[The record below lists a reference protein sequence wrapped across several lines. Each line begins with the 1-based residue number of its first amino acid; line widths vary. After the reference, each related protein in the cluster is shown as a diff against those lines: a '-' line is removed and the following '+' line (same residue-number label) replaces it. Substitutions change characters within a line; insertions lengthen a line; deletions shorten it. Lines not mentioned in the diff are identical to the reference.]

1 MFIPRH
7 PVIEDQFC
15 SYATQSGTGAEGVG
29 GVIAYAGSVVYLKDD
44 ATNQEAEVIKLDHA
58 AGNAGAKVPFGFLM
72 QKVKTGYHQVHP
84 TGYYMP
90 GDLGSS
96 DVIAQASYN
105 TAGTIIGT
113 KSAPAGVAHL
123 GIWDTV
129 HYVADG
135 GSTGTDNVY
144 SNYVPVAP
152 IVPGAALYPAADQGK
167 VTNSLV
173 ASDGDDFNGEYT
185 KNCDTYIVAR
195 VVRGA
200 SVAKITANCKN
211 TALYPIRIK
220 LLV

>member
-15 SYATQSGTGAEGVG
+15 SYATQSGTGAAGIG
-29 GVIAYAGSVVYLKDD
+29 GVIAYAGSVVYLNAD
-44 ATNQEAEVIKLDHA
+44 ATNQESEVIKLDHA
-58 AGNAGAKVPFGFLM
+58 AGAQIPFGFLM
-72 QKVKTGYHQVHP
+72 QKVKTGYHQIHP

-105 TAGTIIGT
+105 ATGTIIGT

-129 HYVADG
+129 HYTAQ
-135 GSTGTDNVY
+135 GSGGTDSAY
-144 SNYVPVAP
+144 TGYTPDAA
-152 IVPGAALYPAADQGK
+152 IVPGATLYPAGDQGK
-167 VTNSLV
+167 VTNDISN
-173 ASDGDDFNGEYT
+173 ASNGTDFNGEYT
-185 KNCDTYIVAR
+185 VGSNVVVAK
-195 VVRGA
+195 VMRGA
-200 SVAKITANCKN
+200 SIAKVTANCKN